1 MNRLMRPEAK
11 TNKLAGKNLLRW
23 DALVALCI
31 SMIALSGCAG
41 NQQYRIDLMP
51 APDVYDEEQINPLAD
66 NSLLENSPYE
76 GILYVT
82 DRTPAGQG
90 DKEEF
95 YLNERGAVV
104 RAGVATIDVEGVD
117 MTWEEARAISLA
129 KTRTT
134 KYPLKVDEVDEF
146 GVLRGILPYGF
157 LSDPADYEGEPAADQ
172 KFIEMINGKLAASS
186 SKDIYIYVHGYK
198 VVFENPILV
207 ASELW
212 HFLGYDGVFIAY
224 SWPSTPKRIAYFK
237 DIETSRLTARNLR
250 MLLKF
255 LAQRTDAERIHLVG
269 YSAGTRVIISA
280 IQQLAFEYTSSTKE
294 EVQAKL
300 RIANVSLVG
309 SDYDRTRFGGAMA
322 DGFLKVPAVTTIYT
336 SGHDSALGL
345 SRWIFDEQRL
355 GELAN
360 AAISSQTIRDFLTDT
375 DDIYIV
381 DVTDAEGSER
391 GNGHAYFRDSPWASS
406 DLLMTLMYNL
416 SPRERGLVRPDGEL
430 AWSFP
435 PDYISRLRQAI
446 FKADPALGD
455 AIQEQGSTST
465 DIP

>member
-1 MNRLMRPEAK
+1 M
-11 TNKLAGKNLLRW
+11 KLVSLSGFPADMISRYC
-23 DALVALCI
+23 AFITVIVASAI
-31 SMIALSGCAG
+31 VLSGCAG
-41 NQQYRIDLMP
+41 NQQYRINLMP

-82 DRTPAGQG
+82 DRAVAGED
-90 DKEEF
+90 DKEKY
-95 YLNERGAVV
+95 YLSERGHVI
-104 RAGVATIDVEGVD
+104 RAGVATISVEGVE

-129 KTRTT
+129 KTRSD
-134 KYPLKVDEVDEF
+134 KYPLKVDEVNEF
-146 GVLRGILPYGF
+146 GVLREVLPFGW
-157 LSDPADYEGEPAADQ
+157 LNDPVDYEGEPAADQ
-172 KFIEMINGKLAASS
+172 KFIDLINGKLAASNR
-186 SKDIYIYVHGYK
+186 KDIFIYVHGYK
-198 VVFENPILV
+198 VVFENPLLV

-224 SWPSTPKRIAYFK
+224 SWPSTPKRVAYFK
-237 DIETSRLTARNLR
+237 DIETSSLTARNLR

-255 LAQRTDAERIHLVG
+255 LAQNTDVERIHLVG
-269 YSAGTRVIISA
+269 YSAGTRVIIDA
-280 IQQLAFEYTSSTKE
+280 IEQLAFQYTASTKE
-294 EVQAKL
+294 QIQTEL

-309 SDYDRTRFGGAMA
+309 SDYDRARFGGAMA

-345 SRWIFDEQRL
+345 SRWIFHEQRL

-360 AAISSQTIRDFLTDT
+360 AAISSQTARDFLLST
-375 DDIYIV
+375 DDIYVV
-381 DVTDAEGSER
+381 DVTDAEGSAR
-391 GNGHAYFRDSPWASS
+391 GNGHAYFRNSPWASS

-435 PDYISRLRQAI
+435 PDYISRLRQAV
-446 FKADPALGD
+446 FKANPDLDEIIQDSAPGPAD
-455 AIQEQGSTST
+455 SQ
-465 DIP
+465 